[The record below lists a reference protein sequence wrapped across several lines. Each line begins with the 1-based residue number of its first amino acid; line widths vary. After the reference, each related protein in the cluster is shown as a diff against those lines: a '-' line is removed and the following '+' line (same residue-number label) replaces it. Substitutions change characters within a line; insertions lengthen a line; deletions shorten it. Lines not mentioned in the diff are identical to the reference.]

1 MGKIWATL
9 GLMGL
14 LAGCGGGVGPAYTP
28 PTKKVTVQVT
38 NTGTESASGEAKD
51 WDGHA
56 SQTFTVAP
64 GDTMTCQ
71 IEVSYRL
78 KVHIVRPSDN
88 LVLLDDF
95 WDEVDISHDELSLA
109 VSP

>member
-1 MGKIWATL
+1 MGKTAVIL
-9 GLMGL
+9 GLL
-14 LAGCGGGVGPAYTP
+14 VLAGCGGYSGPGSEP
-28 PTKKVTVQVT
+28 PTNKVTVQVS

-64 GDTMTCQ
+64 GQTTTCQ
-71 IEVSYRL
+71 LEVSYRL
-78 KVHIVRPSDN
+78 KVHIVRSSDN
-88 LVLLDDF
+88 MILLDDF
-95 WDEVDISHDELSLA
+95 WDEVDLPHDQLTLT